1 MCEILEGQV
10 SIFDLEERECKSMK
24 RFEQFNRMFKTSQ
37 TAEEQAYETTLS
49 SAAIGELKDKEMFDK
64 KYEALLNWLNEE
76 VK

>member
-1 MCEILEGQV
+1 
-10 SIFDLEERECKSMK
+10 MK
-24 RFEQFNRMFKTSQ
+24 RFEEFNRMFKTSQ
-37 TAEEQAYETTLS
+37 TAEEQAYETALS